1 MMVDGKWTNV
11 PVGDEWVASYNP
23 YLLLRFDCH
32 IHVDVVTATACFKY
46 LFKYCHKTEDY
57 ARARIQGITDEIE
70 LYRKTRYIS
79 AAEATW
85 RLLGFQMIDRNPAVT
100 KLHVHLEGE
109 QYVLFPSN
117 ATQAQR
123 LEITNRT
130 HSPLMEYFSRPIG
143 VYNMRLKTVPVVSEP
158 LPDTFLEIPNYTI
171 KFVSNSCS
179 TCLKIVA
186 TTTSA

>member
-1 MMVDGKWTNV
+1 MGRKLL
-11 PVGDEWVASYNP
+11 YNA

-32 IHVDVVTATACFKY
+32 IHVDVVTATACTKY

-70 LYRKTRYIS
+70 LCRKTRYTS

-85 RLLGFQMIDRNPAVT
+85 RLLGFQMIHRNPAVT
-100 KLHVHLEGE
+100 KLHAHLEGE

-123 LEITNRT
+123 LEITYGIVPT
-130 HSPLMEYFSRPIG
+130 HHSWNI
-143 VYNMRLKTVPVVSEP
+143 
-158 LPDTFLEIPNYTI
+158 LPGLLGF
-171 KFVSNSCS
+171 
-179 TCLKIVA
+179 
-186 TTTSA
+186 TT